1 MKDAHNNLKSLNFI
15 PRWWGYKTLSIGL
28 KA

>member
-15 PRWWGYKTLSIGL
+15 PRWWGYKTLLKGL